1 MNDVLTLLRNHRSF
15 RKYKKGI
22 EIPEE
27 KLDAII
33 RAAQAA
39 PPRRGLTV
47 NTIPLL
53 RLKTKNVKIKWP
65 SFAEINLT

>member
-15 RKYKKGI
+15 RKYKKGV

-33 RAAQAA
+33 GGSSG
-39 PPRRGLTV
+39 PV
-47 NTIPLL
+47 
-53 RLKTKNVKIKWP
+53 VD
-65 SFAEINLT
+65 

>member
-15 RKYKKGI
+15 RKYKKGV

-39 PPRRGLTV
+39 PSWINGQHYSIIAIKHQER
-47 NTIPLL
+47 
-53 RLKTKNVKIKWP
+53 KNKM
-65 SFAEINLT
+65 AELC

>member
-15 RKYKKGI
+15 RKYKKGV

-33 RAAQAA
+33 RANFKR
-39 PPRRGLTV
+39 PRRGLTV

-53 RLKTKNVKIKWP
+53 RLNTKNVKIKWP
-65 SFAEINLT
+65 NFAEINLT